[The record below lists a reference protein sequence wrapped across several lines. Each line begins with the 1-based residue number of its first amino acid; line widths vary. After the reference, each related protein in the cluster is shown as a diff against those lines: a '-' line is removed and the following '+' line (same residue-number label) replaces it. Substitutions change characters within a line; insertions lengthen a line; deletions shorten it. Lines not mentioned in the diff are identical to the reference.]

1 MKSKTGIGTLKTDG
15 VEYQDVNDKAQW
27 LNNFS
32 SSVFT
37 EESDEP
43 LPEME
48 VISISSTIDE
58 FTVSEEDL
66 INKMNLIKV
75 DKSAGPDEIYPRIL
89 KECKYQLINPLLLL
103 FNKSLATGILPRK
116 LKEAVVVPIFKKGNR
131 QNPSNY

>member
-15 VEYQDVNDKAQW
+15 VEYQDDNDKAQC
-27 LNNFS
+27 LSNFF

-37 EESDEP
+37 DEP

-48 VISISSTIDE
+48 VISSSSTIEE

-89 KECKYQLINPLLLL
+89 KECKGSLTKPLLLL

-116 LKEAVVVPIFKKGNR
+116 WKEAVVVPIFKKR
-131 QNPSNY
+131 Q